1 VSKFT
6 PSQRVSKVEATDDTL
21 TGRGGLVLFCRY
33 LESIGIYQLLVDSFG
48 GQRISSKG
56 VPIWKLFKQVF
67 CFFLD
72 GTSRHLVRFDQL
84 KNDGG
89 YAGAIEETL
98 EEMASSHAVKRF
110 FKSFR
115 WIAGR
120 LFREI
125 LHRLFI
131 WRLQI
136 EQPSVIEL
144 TIDTMVMD
152 NDEALKRHAVQPT
165 YKKVKGFQPLQI
177 IWNTRVVDAIFR
189 GGKKSGN
196 HAETAVNMVR
206 NLVEYIRKHYR
217 PDVTI
222 ILRTDAG
229 FYDGDNFEAFDAM
242 GIGFIATGKMY
253 DGVKE
258 QASGADERYW
268 SQSDNGRQAWGYL
281 EFGYRGDSWKRFW
294 RAFYTRPLYEGE
306 QRLLDFARPDN
317 VILTNLGVNPEAL
330 NHLSRSQRERCLEP
344 ENIIASHHMRGAD
357 ELPHRGLKDFGF
369 EQLPFKRFGPNSAL
383 YYCMLIGF
391 FLFETYKQDVLSE
404 VIPISSYAT
413 TVRRIAVDFAAK
425 IVKTGGRVCLKV
437 PRTIMQALKFDVLW
451 ERCHNSVPIRS

>member
-1 VSKFT
+1 MNHFT
-6 PSQRVSKVEATDDTL
+6 PSQRVSKLEATDDTL

-33 LESIGIYQLLVDSFG
+33 LETVGIYQLLTDSFAS
-48 GQRISSKG
+48 QRASSKG
-56 VPIWKLFKQVF
+56 VAIWKLFKQVF

-84 KNDGG
+84 KKDAG
-89 YAGAIEETL
+89 YAAAIEETV

-110 FKSFR
+110 FKSFS
-115 WIAGR
+115 WIASR

-125 LHRLFI
+125 LRQLFV
-131 WRLQI
+131 WRLRI

-152 NDEALKRHAVQPT
+152 NDEALKRHGVQPT

-177 IWNTRVVDAIFR
+177 IYKNAVVDAIFR
-189 GGKKSGN
+189 GGSKSGN
-196 HAETAVNMVR
+196 HARTAVNMVG
-206 NLVEYIRKHYR
+206 NLVEYIRVHYR
-217 PDVTI
+217 PDVSI
-222 ILRTDAG
+222 IIRTDAG

-258 QASGADERYW
+258 QAKGADERSWLQY
-268 SQSDNGRQAWGYL
+268 DNGRQAWGYL
-281 EFGYRGDSWKRFW
+281 EFGYRGDSWERFW

-306 QRLLDFARPDN
+306 QRLLEFARPDN

-330 NHLSRSQRERCLEP
+330 KHLSKSERERLLQP
-344 ENIIASHHMRGAD
+344 QTIIASHHMRGAD

-369 EQLPFKRFGPNSAL
+369 EQLPFKRFGANSAL
-383 YYCMLIGF
+383 YYCMLIAF

-404 VIPISSYAT
+404 VIPITSYAT

-425 IVKTGGRVCLKV
+425 VIKTGGRVCLKV
-437 PRTIMQALKFDVLW
+437 PRAIMQALKLDIVW
-451 ERCHNSVPIRS
+451 QRCQNPVPIRS